1 MAHNC
6 SANPSRQEA
15 FAKRISEQKTPWGC
29 CTFFFS
35 TCSLLSLWH
44 SWYSAPEMEVCVKN
58 KLFCSCSTTNKQT
71 SGTVQSTPLEHS
83 IFLPKKWKWW
93 QMGCRGRWE
102 RPDDGAVGA
111 KHWLL
116 KLSRMGGDLHLLLVP
131 LSSINLHLATVRH
144 SFTQPWICCYWA
156 QFLCL
161 THRHWDTNAMLF
173 KPLFNW
179 NRSAWCGRC
188 III

>member
-6 SANPSRQEA
+6 SSNPSRQEA
-15 FAKRISEQKTPWGC
+15 FAKRISEQKTPWGH
-29 CTFFFS
+29 CTFFS

-44 SWYSAPEMEVCVKN
+44 SWYSAPEMELCVKN

-71 SGTVQSTPLEHS
+71 SGTVQSAPLEHS

-93 QMGCRGRWE
+93 QMGCRGGWE

-131 LSSINLHLATVRH
+131 LSAINLHLATERH
-144 SFTQPWICCYWA
+144 SFTQAWVCC
-156 QFLCL
+156 
-161 THRHWDTNAMLF
+161 
-173 KPLFNW
+173 
-179 NRSAWCGRC
+179 
-188 III
+188 